1 MPRGA
6 CPYGSSVRGL
16 LEVGRH
22 AHPRRLY
29 FPSTTNIRGYLKAQA
44 VLTEAWPAMSR
55 CRPSEWAGHMATIS
69 TISTRW
75 PGLTRLAH
83 PTAGARKK
91 CCILPE
97 PLRHS
102 GTENLF
108 LLSGDCRRRRVLWSG
123 VVGRARNRVAMVVAT
138 VPPAAPRDHKHAAA
152 HHHQRRLLLP
162 AGAHPP
168 PLPRHLLH

>member
-16 LEVGRH
+16 LEVGCQ
-22 AHPRRLY
+22 AQPGRLY
-29 FPSTTNIRGYLKAQA
+29 FPCIANIRGYLKAQA
-44 VLTEAWPAMSR
+44 VLTEAWPSMSR
-55 CRPSEWAGHMATIS
+55 CQPSEWAGHMATIS

-75 PGLTRLAH
+75 SGLTRLAH
-83 PTAGARKK
+83 PAAGKK
-91 CCILPE
+91 YCILPE
-97 PLRHS
+97 LLRHS

-108 LLSGDCRRRRVLWSG
+108 LRSGDCRRRRVLWSG
-123 VVGRARNRVAMVVAT
+123 VVRRARNRVAMVVAT